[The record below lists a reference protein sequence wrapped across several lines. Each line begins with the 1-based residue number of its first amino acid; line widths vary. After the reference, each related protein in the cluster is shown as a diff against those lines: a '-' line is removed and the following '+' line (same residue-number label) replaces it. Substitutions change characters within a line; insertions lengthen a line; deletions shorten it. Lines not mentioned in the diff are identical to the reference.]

1 MTGITGLHITKYL
14 LRKTGVYFFLQMPG
28 NRGRP
33 DGRVPVSREFI
44 DFNMRK
50 GYKKRKRK
58 FILREDRR
66 GKRGNLE
73 NGREGYIW

>member
-14 LRKTGVYFFLQMPG
+14 LRKTGVYFFCKCPETGAGLT
-28 NRGRP
+28 
-33 DGRVPVSREFI
+33 VESLSSTFV

>member
-1 MTGITGLHITKYL
+1 
-14 LRKTGVYFFLQMPG
+14 MPG
-28 NRGRP
+28 NRGWL
-33 DGRVPVSREFI
+33 DGRVPVSYEFV

>member
-1 MTGITGLHITKYL
+1 MTGITGLHITKYF
-14 LRKTGVYFFLQMPG
+14 LRKTGVYFSLQKPG
-28 NRGRP
+28 NRGWP

>member
-14 LRKTGVYFFLQMPG
+14 LRKTGVYFSLKMPG
-28 NRGRP
+28 NRGWP
-33 DGRVPVSREFI
+33 DGRVPVSREFV